1 MDNMTSGERVRGKI
15 CRLCDRKFYLRG
27 SVSETIKLIETQQLT
42 LQMLQKQ
49 VDRLS
54 DECAELDKDQ
64 QR

>member
-1 MDNMTSGERVRGKI
+1 MTPGERIRGKI

-27 SVSETIKLIETQQLT
+27 AVSDTIKLIDMQQQT

-49 VDRLS
+49 VDKLS
-54 DECAELDKDQ
+54 EECAELDKDQ